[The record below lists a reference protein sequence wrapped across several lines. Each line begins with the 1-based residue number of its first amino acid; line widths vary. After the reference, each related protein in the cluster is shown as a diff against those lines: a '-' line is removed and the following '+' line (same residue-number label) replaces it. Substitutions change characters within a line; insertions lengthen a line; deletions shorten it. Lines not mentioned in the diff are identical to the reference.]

1 MLFIEENSVAA
12 PQRTTDQ
19 SPCVLLISGS
29 CASGKS
35 TISHLIASTYGAVQ
49 IDGDWM
55 LQLRKIELGEKPD
68 FNDIHMDM
76 LTMAQGFASM
86 GKDVVVAHVILP
98 EALPLYESFLKQKRI
113 RYLFVVLMP
122 GESDLLARSQERK
135 CWPEPTPKY
144 WVYKFNN
151 DLIAGSEHFRK
162 AFYDNT
168 SESPDE
174 TASCLWNKLQSIRE
188 SHPKIEHYRGD
199 FEMNR

>member
-1 MLFIEENSVAA
+1 MNFYQKELFNTDSLRVGPWCNKCERRMLFIEENSVAA

-113 RYLFVVLMP
+113 RYLFASA
-122 GESDLLARSQERK
+122 GRSQRQSTG
-135 CWPEPTPKY
+135 C
-144 WVYKFNN
+144 
-151 DLIAGSEHFRK
+151 
-162 AFYDNT
+162 T
-168 SESPDE
+168 SS
-174 TASCLWNKLQSIRE
+174 TTI
-188 SHPKIEHYRGD
+188 
-199 FEMNR
+199 